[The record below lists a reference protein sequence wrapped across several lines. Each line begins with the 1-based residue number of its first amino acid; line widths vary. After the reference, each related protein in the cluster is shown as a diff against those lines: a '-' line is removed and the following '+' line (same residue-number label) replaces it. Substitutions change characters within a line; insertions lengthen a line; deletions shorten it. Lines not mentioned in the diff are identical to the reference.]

1 MTLIIVLLFF
11 KSICIN
17 LQNIVL
23 HCYNRFLNPR
33 QKYYTSGPITGGGL
47 LPQNR
52 GQHRSSASSWSWWLG
67 STNSL
72 NQSRPSEREQLLGK
86 IRARKRAA
94 KSRSH
99 EQPTSAYDWDDEW
112 MILSNSFIEHN
123 EHILLLKWKWTFVY
137 SFYNIQELSSFNR
150 SILKLHKR

>member
-33 QKYYTSGPITGGGL
+33 RKYYTSGPITGGGL
-47 LPQNR
+47 YPQYR
-52 GQHRSSASSWSWWLG
+52 GQHRSSSWSWSSWIYG
-67 STNSL
+67 SVSSF
-72 NQSRPSEREQLLGK
+72 NQARLSEREQLLEQ

-94 KSRSH
+94 KSRTH
-99 EQPTSAYDWDDEW
+99 EQPTSSSYDWDDE
-112 MILSNSFIEHN
+112 
-123 EHILLLKWKWTFVY
+123 
-137 SFYNIQELSSFNR
+137 
-150 SILKLHKR
+150 